1 MNYRPISLLLSLL
14 IVLEK
19 ILSYHLSYYLRTHGI
34 LTEHQYGFLSGK
46 STELQLLNFY
56 GSILKSKNE
65 YMTSDI
71 TYIDMAKAFNK
82 VSHSNLLYK
91 LDHYGIR
98 GNVHNWLASYLSNR
112 TQCIKVNK
120 TYYNYVPV
128 TSGVAKG
135 SVIYPL
141 LFLIYINDSPD
152 TINPHV
158 LTSLFAD
165 DAKLANSFK
174 LHETHDMQ
182 DALNSLCK
190 CMFD

>member
-1 MNYRPISLLLSLL
+1 
-14 IVLEK
+14 
-19 ILSYHLSYYLRTHGI
+19 
-34 LTEHQYGFLSGK
+34 
-46 STELQLLNFY
+46 
-56 GSILKSKNE
+56 
-65 YMTSDI
+65 MTSDI
-71 TYIDMAKAFNK
+71 TYIYMAKAFDK

-91 LDHYGIR
+91 LDYYGIR

-128 TSGVAKG
+128 ASGVPKG
-135 SVIYPL
+135 SVIGPL
-141 LFLIYINDSPD
+141 LFLIYINNLPD
-152 TINPHV
+152 TITPHV

-182 DALNSLCK
+182 EALHSLCK
-190 CMFD
+190 WMFDWELELAPSKCVVMRI